1 MIEYWIELGIGVLV
15 LISPW
20 ILGFADISL
29 AQWLNVICG
38 AVLVV
43 MNVWMIYGRDPAVEE
58 APASVPVQ
66 KPKRVR
72 RKTVT
77 TVAIDAT
84 PVVKSKKI
92 KKVEQPVI
100 NI

>member
-1 MIEYWIELGIGVLV
+1 MIENWIELIIGVLV
-15 LISPW
+15 LVSPW

-43 MNVWMIYGRDPAVEE
+43 MNVWMIYGKDPAAE
-58 APASVPVQ
+58 AAHESVPAQ

-72 RKTVT
+72 RK
-77 TVAIDAT
+77 
-84 PVVKSKKI
+84 
-92 KKVEQPVI
+92 KVEQSLV
-100 NI
+100 N